1 MPEYPA
7 AESSSDSTVTVKR
20 YAPPNQRNRALGRR
34 KSGGDRLERAS
45 SYASDG
51 EKNQMSA
58 SKFISTVADSG
69 VNRVNEYPPTKL
81 IPLQGCCTSEAFQL
95 LNDRWAA
102 ALNAHNNL
110 PEDSLERPVMYT
122 KRSPW
127 GHGLLPHQVRDVN
140 VATRSWIFYWAQGFS
155 KQTSDGNAQ
164 STCQFRCLIA
174 TIKCSKI

>member
-1 MPEYPA
+1 MPEHPA
-7 AESSSDSTVTVKR
+7 TDSSATDNTVTVKR

-58 SKFISTVADSG
+58 SKSISTIADAGG
-69 VNRVNEYPPTKL
+69 VNRVNEYPPTRL

-95 LNDRWAA
+95 LNDRWVA

-110 PEDSLERPVMYT
+110 PEDSPERPVMYT

-127 GHGLLPHQVRDVN
+127 GHAILPHQLMSEAGSGSSTGLHKDFLSKLQVAMLNAN
-140 VATRSWIFYWAQGFS
+140 VFFDA
-155 KQTSDGNAQ
+155 
-164 STCQFRCLIA
+164 
-174 TIKCSKI
+174 

>member
-1 MPEYPA
+1 MPEHPSA
-7 AESSSDSTVTVKR
+7 DSSATDNTVTVKR
-20 YAPPNQRNRALGRR
+20 YAPPNQRNRSLGRR

-58 SKFISTVADSG
+58 AKSVSDAG

-110 PEDSLERPVMYT
+110 SEDSRERPVMYT

-127 GHGLLPHQVRDVN
+127 GHPMLPHQLMSQTGAESSTGQKDFLSKLQMAMLNTHVN
-140 VATRSWIFYWAQGFS
+140 FDS
-155 KQTSDGNAQ
+155 
-164 STCQFRCLIA
+164 
-174 TIKCSKI
+174 

>member
-1 MPEYPA
+1 MPEHPA
-7 AESSSDSTVTVKR
+7 ADASATDNSATVKR
-20 YAPPNQRNRALGRR
+20 YAPPNQRNRSLGRR

-45 SYASDG
+45 NYASDG

-58 SKFISTVADSG
+58 SKSISTVADAG

-81 IPLQGCCTSEAFQL
+81 IPLQGCSTSEAFQL

-127 GHGLLPHQVRDVN
+127 GHAMLPHQLMSQAGAGSSTGQKDFLSKLQMAMLNAHVN
-140 VATRSWIFYWAQGFS
+140 F
-155 KQTSDGNAQ
+155 NA
-164 STCQFRCLIA
+164 
-174 TIKCSKI
+174 

>member
-1 MPEYPA
+1 MREHSA
-7 AESSSDSTVTVKR
+7 ADSSSTDSTVTVKR

-58 SKFISTVADSG
+58 SKYISTVADAG
-69 VNRVNEYPPTKL
+69 VNRVNEYPPAKL
-81 IPLQGCCTSEAFQL
+81 IPLQGCSTGEASQL
-95 LNDRWAA
+95 LNDRWTA

-122 KRSPW
+122 KRAPW
-127 GHGLLPHQVRDVN
+127 GHAILPHQLMSQAGTGSSTGNKD
-140 VATRSWIFYWAQGFS
+140 FLS
-155 KQTSDGNAQ
+155 KLQAAMLNAHG
-164 STCQFRCLIA
+164 SFD
-174 TIKCSKI
+174 S

>member
-1 MPEYPA
+1 MPEHPSA
-7 AESSSDSTVTVKR
+7 DSSATDNTVTVKR
-20 YAPPNQRNRALGRR
+20 YAPPNQRNRSLGRR

-45 SYASDG
+45 NYASDG

-58 SKFISTVADSG
+58 AKSVSDAG

-110 PEDSLERPVMYT
+110 SEDSRERPVMYT

-127 GHGLLPHQVRDVN
+127 GHPMLPHQLISQ
-140 VATRSWIFYWAQGFS
+140 AGAES
-155 KQTSDGNAQ
+155 
-164 STCQFRCLIA
+164 STGQKVF
-174 TIKCSKI
+174 